1 MTITHTCDKII
12 STKQRTTQQSVKALQ
27 THIVVNS
34 KSFCWQSHENVI
46 HFKQVKQQRLEN
58 RVQSLAHLTPLHSGF
73 TEPDLHSLFYHG
85 SVKNSTKFL
94 SV

>member
-1 MTITHTCDKII
+1 MRKTAFGHSKKDKNNAWQE
-12 STKQRTTQQSVKALQ
+12 T
-27 THIVVNS
+27 S
-34 KSFCWQSHENVI
+34 KMI
-46 HFKQVKQQRLEN
+46 HFKQVKQQRLEKN

-85 SVKNSTKFL
+85 SVKNSTKIL